1 MENRRKE
8 LIGYVRLTLADYN
21 ITRALYNSIIDDK
34 AGQIYEDRR
43 YRLNKL
49 ARDLKI
55 MKQEINSLYRQIS
68 NIDRL
73 DT

>member
-8 LIGYVRLTLADYN
+8 LIGYIKLTLADYN
-21 ITRALYNSIIDDK
+21 ITRALYNSIVADK
-34 AGQIYEDRR
+34 TGQIYEDRR

-55 MKQEINSLYRQIS
+55 MKQEINNLYRQIS
-68 NIDRL
+68 NIDKL
-73 DT
+73 AA